1 MEQKLLTVEE
11 AAAYLG
17 CAPSTLYD
25 KIAAR
30 AIPFVK
36 LWSGKRKVCIRFT
49 PEILS
54 EHVRRNTVQPKTT
67 AA

>member
-11 AAAYLG
+11 AAAFLG

-25 KIAAR
+25 KIQAR
-30 AIPFVK
+30 AIPFVR
-36 LWSGKRKVCIRFT
+36 LWQGKRKAAIRFT
-49 PEILS
+49 PQILS
-54 EHVRRNTVQPKTT
+54 EHVRRCTVQPKT

>member
-11 AAAYLG
+11 AARYLG

-25 KIAAR
+25 KIQAR
-30 AIPFVK
+30 AIPFVR
-36 LWSGKRKVCIRFT
+36 LWQGKRKAAIRFT
-49 PEILS
+49 PEILT
-54 EHVRRNTVQPKTT
+54 EHVRRSTIPSKT